1 MLELRQRLGGCARFW
16 GEAVVTPLRQ
26 RFVDDLRVRN
36 YSPRTIEAYVAGVAK
51 FAKHFGRSP
60 DLLGPE
66 EVRTFQL
73 HLIGR
78 QVSWSTFNQTV
89 CALRFFFGTTLGRS
103 DYLPLLAY
111 GKRPRKL
118 PCVLSAEEVA
128 RLLDAARPG
137 RDRVMLQTA
146 YACGLRLG
154 ELLHLQVRDI
164 DSPRMLVQVRQGKG
178 QKDRLVPLSPQLLQE
193 LRTYWHCYRP
203 QRWLFPNAKHVPL
216 CPNTVQRWMKRMVV
230 QARVNKP
237 ATMHTLR
244 HSFATH
250 LLEAGVDVLTVQ
262 KILGHSSLSTTTRY
276 LHLRD
281 DRLRMVPSLL
291 ALLPVPPRPTPAA
304 ADAAHNA
311 QPVAVPCQGLTATE
325 GPA

>member
-1 MLELRQRLGGCARFW
+1 MLKVRQRPGGCTRFL

-36 YSPRTIEAYVAGVAK
+36 YSPRTIAAYVAGVAK
-51 FAKHFGRSP
+51 FAKHCGRSP
-60 DLLGPE
+60 DLLGAE
-66 EVRTFQL
+66 DVRTFQL
-73 HLIGR
+73 HLIER
-78 QVSWSTFNQTV
+78 QVSWSTINQVV

-103 DYLPLLAY
+103 DYLPLLPY
-111 GKRPRKL
+111 GKKPKRL

-128 RLLDAARPG
+128 RLLEAARPG

-154 ELLHLQVRDI
+154 ELLHLQVGDI
-164 DSPRMLVQVRQGKG
+164 DSPRMLVHVRQGKG
-178 QKDRLVPLSPQLLQE
+178 AKDRLVPLSVQLLQE

-203 QRWLFPNAKHVPL
+203 QRWLFPNAQHEPL
-216 CPNTVQRWMKRMVV
+216 CPGTIQRWLKRMVR
-230 QARVNKP
+230 QARLTKP

-262 KILGHSSLSTTTRY
+262 KILGHSSLQTTTRY
-276 LHLRD
+276 LHLRN
-281 DRLRMVPSLL
+281 DRLRLVPSLL
-291 ALLPVPPRPTPAA
+291 ALLPVPTQTSTPPATVAATVVTALPGRPAP
-304 ADAAHNA
+304 
-311 QPVAVPCQGLTATE
+311 E
-325 GPA
+325 GQA

>member
-1 MLELRQRLGGCARFW
+1 MLELSQRPGGCARFL
-16 GEAVVTPLRQ
+16 GETVVTPLRQ
-26 RFVDDLRVRN
+26 RLVDDLRVRN
-36 YSPRTIEAYVAGVAK
+36 YSPRTIEAYVAGVAR

-66 EVRTFQL
+66 DVRTFQL
-73 HLIGR
+73 HLIER
-78 QVSWSTFNQTV
+78 QVSWSTFNQVV

-103 DYLPLLAY
+103 DFLPLLAY
-111 GKRPRKL
+111 GKKPRKL
-118 PCVLSAEEVA
+118 PCVLSPEEVA

-137 RDRVMLQTA
+137 RDRVMLQAA

-154 ELLHLQVRDI
+154 ELLHLQVSDI
-164 DSPRMLVQVRQGKG
+164 DSPRMLVHVRQGKG
-178 QKDRLVPLSPQLLQE
+178 GKDRLVPLSAQLLEE
-193 LRTYWHCYRP
+193 LRTYWRCYRP
-203 QRWLFPNAKHVPL
+203 QRWLFPNAAAQGPL
-216 CPNTVQRWMKRMVV
+216 CPGTVQRWMKRMVV
-230 QARVNKP
+230 QARLHKP

-281 DRLRMVPSLL
+281 DRLRLVPSLL
-291 ALLPVPPRPTPAA
+291 ALLPVPASPTPPTATTPA
-304 ADAAHNA
+304 
-311 QPVAVPCQGLTATE
+311 PVTPPCQGRPATE

>member
-1 MLELRQRLGGCARFW
+1 MLKVSQRPGGCARFW

-26 RFVDDLRVRN
+26 RLEDDLRLRN
-36 YSPRTIEAYVAGVAK
+36 YSPRTIEAYVAGVAR

-66 EVRTFQL
+66 DVRVFQL
-73 HLIGR
+73 HLIER
-78 QVSWSTFNQTV
+78 KVSWSTFNQV
-89 CALRFFFGTTLGRS
+89 ICALRFFFGTTLGRS

-111 GKRPRKL
+111 AKKPRKL

-128 RLLDAARPG
+128 RLLEAARPG
-137 RDRVMLQTA
+137 RDRVMLQMA

-154 ELLHLQVRDI
+154 ELLHLQVRDL
-164 DSPRMLVQVRQGKG
+164 DSSRMLVQVRQGKG
-178 QKDRLVPLSPQLLQE
+178 DKDRLVPLAPQLLQE
-193 LRTYWHCYRP
+193 LRNYWHCYRP
-203 QRWLFPNAKHVPL
+203 QRWLFPNAATQVPL
-216 CPNTVQRWMKRMVV
+216 CPGTVQRWMKRMVV
-230 QARVNKP
+230 QARLTKP

-262 KILGHSSLSTTTRY
+262 KILGHSNLATTTRY

-291 ALLPVPPRPTPAA
+291 ALLPVP
-304 ADAAHNA
+304 A
-311 QPVAVPCQGLTATE
+311 QPSAPTATVPATVATVPQGRPATE

>member
-1 MLELRQRLGGCARFW
+1 M
-16 GEAVVTPLRQ
+16 TSLRQ
-26 RFVDDLRVRN
+26 RFIDDLRLRN
-36 YSPRTIEAYVAGVAK
+36 LSPRTIEAYVAGVVK
-51 FAKHFGRSP
+51 FARHFGRSP

-66 EVRTFQL
+66 DVRTFQL
-73 HLIGR
+73 HLIER
-78 QVSWSTFNQTV
+78 KVSWSTLNQMV
-89 CALRFFFGTTLGRS
+89 CALRFLFGTTLGRS
-103 DYLPLLAY
+103 EYLPLLVY
-111 GKRPRKL
+111 GKKPRKL
-118 PCVLSAEEVA
+118 PCVLSPEEVA
-128 RLLDAARPG
+128 RLLDASRPG

-154 ELLHLQVRDI
+154 EVLHLQVGDI
-164 DSPRMLVQVRQGKG
+164 DSPRMLVHVRQGKG
-178 QKDRLVPLSPQLLQE
+178 GKDRLVPLAPQLLAE
-193 LRTYWHCYRP
+193 LRNYWRCYRP
-203 QRWLFPNAKHVPL
+203 QRWLFPNAQQVPL

-230 QARVNKP
+230 QARLSKP

-281 DRLRMVPSLL
+281 DRLRLVPSLL
-291 ALLPVPPRPTPAA
+291 ALLPVPPIAPPITPVTPPCQDRPAA
-304 ADAAHNA
+304 
-311 QPVAVPCQGLTATE
+311 E